1 MPRAARV
8 VDARQED
15 RRLLEMTSN
24 DLIKRL
30 IDAGL
35 SFTQMTQA
43 KAEEIA
49 RDLQEAGQLRVDEAQ
64 STVQELM
71 ARGRENTETL
81 VRLIQRE
88 VSKQLETM
96 GVDLS
101 DLEARMEDLAAR
113 VGIRTPGGGSSSSS
127 ASSSGTS
134 TASATTTKR
143 STAKRSTAKK
153 TTARRSPAK
162 KTTARKSTAK
172 KTTAKK
178 TTAKKTAAKKA
189 PAKKST
195 AKRSPAKKTAA
206 KKTAAKK
213 SAS

>member
-1 MPRAARV
+1 
-8 VDARQED
+8 
-15 RRLLEMTSN
+15 MTSN

-49 RDLQEAGQLRVDEAQ
+49 KDLQEAGQLRVDEAQ

-71 ARGRENTETL
+71 ARGRENTENL
-81 VRLIQRE
+81 VRLVQRE

-101 DLEARMEDLAAR
+101 DLEARVEELAAR
-113 VGIRTPGGGSSSSS
+113 VGIRTPGSGPS
-127 ASSSGTS
+127 ASAAS
-134 TASATTTKR
+134 TAASSPAKKSTAKK
-143 STAKRSTAKK
+143 STAKRAPAKKSTAKR
-153 TTARRSPAK
+153 APAK
-162 KTTARKSTAK
+162 KTTAKRAPAKKTTAK

-178 TTAKKTAAKKA
+178 TTAKKAA
-189 PAKKST
+189 S
-195 AKRSPAKKTAA
+195 R
-206 KKTAAKK
+206 
-213 SAS
+213 